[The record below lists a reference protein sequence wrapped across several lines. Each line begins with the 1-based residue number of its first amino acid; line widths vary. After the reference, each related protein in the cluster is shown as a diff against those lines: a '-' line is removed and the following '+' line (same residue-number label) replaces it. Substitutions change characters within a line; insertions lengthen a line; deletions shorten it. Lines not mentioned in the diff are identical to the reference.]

1 MEKKLNSITISSNS
15 KLIDNIL
22 AVESKSDIYTLH
34 YNQNEESFVKLE
46 TEFIVPHFPV
56 HHDSGKNLPEKSYL
70 DSLAKLLTQLIPFTG
85 TIFSNLTYFFDQ
97 TEIFHPCF
105 YQVYKYKE
113 QLYLYLIRL
122 DLLFKP
128 SDGII
133 IESGSNDVTNSYKT
147 SHLYLESNLIPITGY
162 SSQNGKISAFNVEQN
177 ISDTWIGE
185 SGRGYLL
192 EGIWMDLELTKYLS
206 RLFLPEGKKIYPYY
220 PFTCKYR
227 TLCHTLADLTT
238 NGRKKHLLYLHTAR
252 AFALPRLEEIQEELK
267 KESFSTSLPVFKKM
281 NKKVPDFWI
290 NVWKNLNIKT
300 YLNQKDM
307 KEFLVEF

>member
-1 MEKKLNSITISSNS
+1 METTITNIAISYKSKK
-15 KLIDNIL
+15 IDSIL
-22 AVESKSDIYTLH
+22 AVESKTDMFTNH
-34 YNQNEESFVKLE
+34 YNQNEDFFIKLE
-46 TEFIVPHFPV
+46 TEFIVPTFPI
-56 HHDSGKNLPEKSYL
+56 HHDSDKKSPETTYL
-70 DSLAKLLTQLIPFTG
+70 NALEKLMTQIIPYTSS
-85 TIFSNLTYFFDQ
+85 IFSNMTYFFDQ

-128 SDGII
+128 SDGTI

-162 SSQNGKISAFNVEQN
+162 SSENGIINGFNIEQN

-206 RLFLPEGKKIYPYY
+206 KLFLPKGMNSYPYY
-220 PFTCKYR
+220 PFTCKYK
-227 TLCHTLADLTT
+227 TFCHTLANLSVE
-238 NGRKKHLLYLHTAR
+238 GRKKHLLYLHTAR
-252 AFALPRLEEIQEELK
+252 EYVLPLLNEIQEELK
-267 KESFSTSLPVFKKM
+267 EESFSINLPSFIRM
-281 NKKVPDFWI
+281 RQKVPEFW
-290 NVWKNLNIKT
+290 NKVWKDLNVKS
-300 YLNQKDM
+300 YLNSKDM

>member
-1 MEKKLNSITISSNS
+1 
-15 KLIDNIL
+15 
-22 AVESKSDIYTLH
+22 
-34 YNQNEESFVKLE
+34 
-46 TEFIVPHFPV
+46 
-56 HHDSGKNLPEKSYL
+56 
-70 DSLAKLLTQLIPFTG
+70 
-85 TIFSNLTYFFDQ
+85 Q

-128 SDGII
+128 GDGTIV
-133 IESGSNDVTNSYKT
+133 EPGSNDITNVYKT
-147 SHLYLESNLIPITGY
+147 RHLYLESDLIPITGY
-162 SSQNGKISAFNVEQN
+162 SSGNGKITGFNIEQI

-192 EGIWMDLELTKYLS
+192 EGIWMDVELTKYFS
-206 RLFLPEGKKIYPYY
+206 RLFLPIGKKTYPYY

-227 TLCHTLADLTT
+227 TFCHTLTDLSL

-252 AFALPRLEEIQEELK
+252 AFALPLIGDIQDELK
-267 KESFSTSLPVFKKM
+267 KESFNSNLPTFREM
-281 NKKVPDFWI
+281 HKKVPPFWI

-300 YLNQKDM
+300 YLNSKDM